1 MKVLLYTEGLKVI
14 GVSGLGKAIKHQMK
28 ALELEN
34 IHYISI
40 IGSEEITS
48 GKLRVK
54 NMLTKEEITIETKN
68 LNDYLKNN

>member
-1 MKVLLYTEGLKVI
+1 ML
-14 GVSGLGKAIKHQMK
+14 S
-28 ALELEN
+28 
-34 IHYISI
+34 